1 MFNKS
6 KIANLYDYGISLLL
20 IAIITFFCLKM
31 TGNYS
36 LHTHRITKSNYH
48 ISTYTV
54 DKNPQ
59 LAFISRAFISNL
71 NSYYFLFEQVTDG
84 QVYTPTKIEGNK
96 TNIKRDFSLA
106 NLAIVTA
113 VCILA

>member
-6 KIANLYDYGISLLL
+6 KIAKLYNYSISLLF
-20 IAIITFFCLKM
+20 IAMITFFCLKM

-36 LHTHRITKSNYH
+36 LHATSITKINYP
-48 ISTYTV
+48 ISAYTV

-59 LAFISRAFISNL
+59 LAFISRALISNL
-71 NSYYFLFEQVTDG
+71 NSYYFVFEQVTDG
-84 QVYTPTKIEGNK
+84 QVYTPIKIEGNK

-106 NLAIVTA
+106 NFAIVTA